1 MYSKLLKQFDE
12 CRMAMFDTQSDN
24 ETRIQESPEIM
35 QSFPEEVSFEV
46 DRAKAVFCPPSLTET
61 SCCHISATSRVSQ
74 PAMPSMALI
83 SEELPQSRL
92 PTAVSASASISQT
105 ITATP
110 IDPPSTQSQQTTTAS
125 EPKVATSETVMK
137 KELLHLL
144 REVYIKYPSAQD
156 DDHVEEMAL
165 LLKAPLLAGETERV
179 RELKMDLKVYLIAHH
194 G

>member
-1 MYSKLLKQFDE
+1 
-12 CRMAMFDTQSDN
+12 
-24 ETRIQESPEIM
+24 
-35 QSFPEEVSFEV
+35 
-46 DRAKAVFCPPSLTET
+46 
-61 SCCHISATSRVSQ
+61 
-74 PAMPSMALI
+74 MALM

-92 PTAVSASASISQT
+92 PTAVSASASISQP

-110 IDPPSTQSQQTTTAS
+110 IDPPSTQSQQTTTAVRL
-125 EPKVATSETVMK
+125 EPKVATSEMAMK
-137 KELLHLL
+137 RELLHLL
-144 REVYIKYPSAQD
+144 REVYIKYPSAQN